1 MQSTYN
7 KALTASPQTPGKRI
21 AICADDFGMSAGIDA
36 GILELARGGR
46 LSAVSCLT
54 QGPTLSEHTPAL
66 LQLPVDIGLHL
77 NFTESLVD
85 DQFCL
90 PLARLIAA
98 CYTRRLPAHR
108 VAATI
113 RGQFEDFETH
123 FGRPPDF
130 VDGHQHVH
138 QLPVIREQL
147 LASIA
152 QRYPGRDI
160 WLRSTQAVGSTAMS
174 QAQRLK
180 AQVIALLGGRTMR
193 RLTTAAGLPMNR
205 RLLGVY
211 GFSASP
217 EQYRNLFRSW
227 LADAHDGD
235 LLMCH
240 PARSAHAGDAIGAQR
255 VREFSVLSDRHFAT
269 WIEEHGVS
277 VCRLSRDRERLADEQ
292 VRSGRQD

>member
-1 MQSTYN
+1 MQSTFN
-7 KALTASPQTPGKRI
+7 QAPSASTDSLQRRI
-21 AICADDFGMSAGIDA
+21 VLCADDFGMRAGIDE
-36 GILELARGGR
+36 GILELAQGGR

-54 QGPTLSEHTPAL
+54 QGPTLSQHTAAL

-108 VAATI
+108 VASTI
-113 RGQFEDFETH
+113 RDQFEAFETC

-130 VDGHQHVH
+130 IDGHQHVH

-152 QRYPGRDI
+152 QRYPGRGI
-160 WLRSTQAVGSTAMS
+160 WLRSTQAARSSAIG
-174 QAQRLK
+174 QAERWK
-180 AQVIALLGGRTMR
+180 AQIIALLGARSMR

-205 RLLGVY
+205 HLLGVY

-217 EQYRNLFRSW
+217 EQYQTLFRSW
-227 LADAHDGD
+227 LAEARDDD

-240 PARSAHAGDAIGAQR
+240 PARSAHAGDPIGAQR
-255 VREFSVLSDRHFAT
+255 VREFSVLSDRRFAT
-269 WIEEHGVS
+269 WIEEHGLS
-277 VCRLSRDRERLADEQ
+277 VCRLSRNRERLAGELL
-292 VRSGRQD
+292 RKER